1 MSRFPLC
8 AWVERSLSVPAK
20 LMPITTQDR
29 VEFGG
34 AESNGFSGAR
44 VYHGQGATKGC
55 SSSPLSGVKDLTLK
69 DIEVWGAKENMS
81 VTH

>member
-1 MSRFPLC
+1 MSRFPPC
-8 AWVERSLSVPAK
+8 AWVERSRSVPAK
-20 LMPITTQDR
+20 LMPITAQAR

-34 AESNGFSGAR
+34 AGSNGCSGAR
-44 VYHGQGATKGC
+44 VSHGHGATKGC